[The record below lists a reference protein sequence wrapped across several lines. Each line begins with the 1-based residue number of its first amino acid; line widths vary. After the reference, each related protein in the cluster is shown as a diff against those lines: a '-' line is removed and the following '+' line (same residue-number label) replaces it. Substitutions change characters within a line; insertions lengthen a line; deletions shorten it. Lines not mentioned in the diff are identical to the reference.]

1 MDSFTGGAG
10 DDTFSALATS
20 PTTGAA
26 ATTINSGDTIV
37 GGAGK
42 DTLNI
47 TSTAANNTSLS
58 GLTVSGVEVVNL
70 TDANNLGAS
79 TTSTAAATAGAA
91 QVRVLD
97 ISGARYLGEVQ
108 SIDFAGVTPLTAA
121 ANITIAGQTV
131 ALAVGDTPQGIATKV
146 KTALEGTALAAEI
159 SSVTQA
165 GSKLT
170 VLFKPTTAAG
180 ADANPD
186 DTRLNVTGALTIS
199 GQVVTAFANSDDITV
214 TVNGV
219 DYAASMSVASDLGL
233 AAAAAPAAPA
243 VSTTQGVN
251 AVTGVTAVTETN
263 TVTFSNMSAGG
274 QVTVADRTLT
284 STTGTPTAAQ
294 VAAAFASGT
303 APTGTSFSG
312 TLTGFT
318 AASSAVG
325 DTLVFTSTTP
335 GANVPAISVQ
345 GATVTATTQG
355 VAAVTAVTATSETAV
370 VTFGALAAGQSVT
383 VGGET
388 LTASAALTSAQVA
401 TAFGTGVAPTGGAF
415 TGSLSGFARAAA
427 VGSTVTYTASSTGN
441 VTDLAVSAA
450 GNTITA
456 DLLTNQNA
464 TRDAVKAVLDR
475 VLAGAVTVSNGDE
488 AGELKL
494 TSNAVGVGLPTVTVS
509 QGTTSR
515 SAIDTADGATVANA
529 VRTQVSASK
538 QAVAYT
544 VAAGTTTDAFAASSS
559 FELFVDGVSAGSTA
573 VATDTAA
580 QAATKLAAAINTAL
594 GVSAAAITAGAT
606 PLAVANGAVVT
617 VTAPTAGTPLPI
629 LSVALTSSQAT
640 ATAAT
645 QDAITFSEVRPNQQV
660 VGSVTT
666 VAAASVSAAS
676 FADAQ
681 EIWLVGASGSAT
693 VSGMVAGQTIGFNGV
708 TMANTVAFGALTSG
722 SIAVSGSAGTLATTG
737 NAITTLAI
745 SGTGTTGLTIT
756 DGGTVAATGADPITT
771 LNLSTSGAT
780 VLDTQAMTSLAT
792 LTQTGAGGVT
802 LTPGTKL
809 ASITTGAGAD
819 TLRVSTATVVD
830 VVGTTIDETV
840 NATVSSG
847 AGNDRIVVAT
857 TGTGKTTV
865 DAGEGDDTVYV
876 SGFGSGATSIS
887 GGAGN
892 DSIRVG
898 LISTLQ
904 GVTIDGGAGTDT
916 LRTTNAAFTASD
928 YTTLSANVSGIETLE
943 FSNVLTALNASQVSA
958 TSLRLLASGGTNTIT
973 EVASGQTVVMA
984 RTAAVTATSGFSET
998 GASATVPSALSVA
1011 SKGYILD
1018 SDAGVAGNQTV
1029 FGDNLNVT
1037 LTNTSATST
1046 VAANG
1051 NALTLGIAALA
1062 QSGTAGASTAIAGIG
1077 SAATVTGDLQ
1087 SINATLTSARGTGT
1101 NGLGIESMAG
1111 FTVAVTSSNLQ
1122 NLTSV
1127 KVSGAGV
1134 VSINAGT
1141 LGVPA
1146 QGGSAPFAKLTSIDL
1161 SGMTALANQN
1171 NLGQEIGAG
1180 ANNSGT
1186 VGGFENLST
1195 SLVTLNNN
1203 ISETV
1208 TLGGARDTVATGSTI
1223 AARDTITGFQLTASA
1238 ANPLLADTTRSDVLK
1253 IGVNFDGSTGGNAA
1267 KMVTTAAT
1275 LDAALLEAANF
1286 KNAAGAN
1293 VENIVFGFGGNTY
1306 VYVDTG
1312 ANGLTDNDQLV
1323 VLSGSLNLDL
1333 LVTSGV
1339 IIA

>member
-1 MDSFTGGAG
+1 
-10 DDTFSALATS
+10 
-20 PTTGAA
+20 
-26 ATTINSGDTIV
+26 
-37 GGAGK
+37 
-42 DTLNI
+42 
-47 TSTAANNTSLS
+47 
-58 GLTVSGVEVVNL
+58 
-70 TDANNLGAS
+70 
-79 TTSTAAATAGAA
+79 
-91 QVRVLD
+91 
-97 ISGARYLGEVQ
+97 
-108 SIDFAGVTPLTAA
+108 
-121 ANITIAGQTV
+121 
-131 ALAVGDTPQGIATKV
+131 
-146 KTALEGTALAAEI
+146 
-159 SSVTQA
+159 
-165 GSKLT
+165 
-170 VLFKPTTAAG
+170 
-180 ADANPD
+180 
-186 DTRLNVTGALTIS
+186 
-199 GQVVTAFANSDDITV
+199 
-214 TVNGV
+214 
-219 DYAASMSVASDLGL
+219 MS
-233 AAAAAPAAPA
+233 
-243 VSTTQGVN
+243 
-251 AVTGVTAVTETN
+251 
-263 TVTFSNMSAGG
+263 
-274 QVTVADRTLT
+274 
-284 STTGTPTAAQ
+284 
-294 VAAAFASGT
+294 
-303 APTGTSFSG
+303 
-312 TLTGFT
+312 GFT
-318 AASSAVG
+318 
-325 DTLVFTSTTP
+325 
-335 GANVPAISVQ
+335 
-345 GATVTATTQG
+345 
-355 VAAVTAVTATSETAV
+355 
-370 VTFGALAAGQSVT
+370 
-383 VGGET
+383 
-388 LTASAALTSAQVA
+388 
-401 TAFGTGVAPTGGAF
+401 
-415 TGSLSGFARAAA
+415 RAAA
-427 VGSTVTYTASSTGN
+427 VGSTVTYTATSTGN

-450 GNTITA
+450 GNSITA
-456 DLLTNQNA
+456 NLLTNQNA
-464 TRDAVKAVLDR
+464 TRDAVKTVLDR

-494 TSNAVGVGLPTVTVS
+494 TSNSVGVELPTVTVS

-515 SAIDTADGATVANA
+515 SAIDANDGATVASS
-529 VRTQVSASK
+529 VRTQVAAAK
-538 QAVAYT
+538 QIVTYT
-544 VAAGTTTDAFAASSS
+544 VNDGTGDNTFTGASA
-559 FELFVDGVSAGSTA
+559 ELFVNGVSAGVVSLASTE
-573 VATDTAA
+573 A
-580 QAATKLAAAINTAL
+580 QAATDIAAAINTAL
-594 GVSAAAITAGAT
+594 GITGAAITAGAT
-606 PLAVANGAVVT
+606 PAAVASGAVVT
-617 VTAPTAGTPLPI
+617 VTAPVAGTPLPN
-629 LSVALTSSQAT
+629 LSVALTPSTSGAT
-640 ATAAT
+640 GE
-645 QDAITFSEVRPNQQV
+645 AITFSEVRPNQQV
-660 VGSVTT
+660 VGTVTT

-780 VLDTQAMTSLAT
+780 VLNTQAMTSLAT

-916 LRTTNAAFTASD
+916 LRTTNTAFTASD
-928 YTTLSANVSGIETLE
+928 YATLSANVSGIETLE

-958 TSLRLLASGGTNTIT
+958 TSFRLLASGGTNTLT

-984 RTAAVTATSGFSET
+984 RTAAVTATTGFSET
-998 GASATVPSALSVA
+998 GATATVPTALSVA

-1077 SAATVTGDLQ
+1077 SGATVTGDLQ
-1087 SINATLTSARGTGT
+1087 SINATLTSARGSGT

-1122 NLTSV
+1122 NVNSV

-1195 SLVTLNNN
+1195 ASVTLNAN
-1203 ISETV
+1203 IAETV
-1208 TLGGARDTVATGSTI
+1208 NLGGARDTVVTGSTL
-1223 AARDTITGFQLTASA
+1223 AALDTITGFQVTASA
-1238 ANPLLADTTRSDVLK
+1238 ADPLVADANRSDVLDL
-1253 IGVNFDGSTGGNAA
+1253 GTLGGTAFSASNAA

-1275 LDAALLEAANF
+1275 LQAAVLQASALKAAD
-1286 KNAAGAN
+1286 GTTN
-1293 VENIVFGFGGNTY
+1293 VQNVVFHFGGNTY
-1306 VYVDTG
+1306 VYSDQGTE
-1312 ANGLTDNDQLV
+1312 GLTDGDFLV
-1323 VLSGSLNLDL
+1323 ALSGTLNLDL
-1333 LVTSGV
+1333 LITSGV
-1339 IIA
+1339 IIG